1 MRNKIFKTYVLT
13 AVVSVLCFILIRF
26 VIGVQDYF
34 IILLFILLLAMGL
47 GRFFATR
54 FSDEIKNTVNR
65 MTGLVKKAASEETYN
80 SSVCEG
86 SDEFA
91 QLAEAI
97 IDLQTDSDLRKKEL
111 IKNNKELKA
120 ILESISD
127 GVVAVDIQS
136 NILLANQAARE
147 LFEINDDV
155 SGKYFLEVFFDSRLD
170 RALQNVVN
178 KGTKSTITI
187 QTKLEEPKI
196 LKIDAASLK
205 IDGLTVGAVMLMQ
218 DVTELHRLEQMRSDF
233 AANVSHELKTPLTSI
248 KGFVDTLLE
257 GAVEDMGTAKRFLEI
272 IGIETDRLSRLIND
286 ILSLSEIE
294 LKKGNALFKRINVSA
309 ILKDT
314 IEMMRS
320 HAGAKEISL
329 GYLFAS
335 DEVWLNANTD
345 RIKQMAINLIDN
357 AIKYTPAGGSITV
370 LLEDS
375 GDRIILRV
383 KDTGIGIAKE
393 HIPRIFERFYRVDKG
408 RSRTMGGTGLG
419 LAIVKHIVK
428 SMNGHIEVH
437 SEPGKGTEFAV
448 HIPVRRTN
456 QGDGSTGC

>member
-1 MRNKIFKTYVLT
+1 MKNKIFRTYVLT
-13 AVVSVLCFILIRF
+13 AVVSVLSFIIIRF
-26 VIGVQDYF
+26 VFGVQDYF
-34 IILLFILLLAMGL
+34 VILLFILLIAMGL
-47 GRFFATR
+47 GSFFSGK
-54 FSDEIKNTVNR
+54 FSDEIINAAYS
-65 MTGLVKKAASEETYN
+65 MTGLVKGALSEETYN
-80 SSVCEG
+80 TLVSEASR
-86 SDEFA
+86 EFA

-97 IDLQTDSDLRKKEL
+97 IDLRTDSDLRKNEL
-111 IKNNKELKA
+111 IKKNKELKA

-136 NILLANQAARE
+136 NILLANQAAKE
-147 LFEINDDV
+147 LFGISDDV

-187 QTKLEEPKI
+187 HTKLEEPKI

-218 DVTELHRLEQMRSDF
+218 DITELHRLEQMRSDF

-257 GAVEDMGTAKRFLEI
+257 GTVEDLGTAKRFLEI

-294 LKKGNALFKRINVSA
+294 LKKGNTLSKRINIPD

-314 IEMMRS
+314 IEMMKP

-357 AIKYTPAGGSITV
+357 AIKYTPAGGSITI
-370 LLEDS
+370 LLEDF

-428 SMNGHIEVH
+428 SMNGHIEIN

-448 HIPVRRTN
+448 HIPVRR
-456 QGDGSTGC
+456 